1 MELSSDPGPPMPD
14 SRGESSPPAT
24 DAAPTIFLVD
34 ADEAVRDAV
43 ASALRAAGYRTR
55 AFGAA
60 QSFLAAYTPGHP
72 ACLVVD
78 LDLPETD
85 GIGLLRA
92 LAAAGHALPAIV
104 TSRRLRRRS
113 LAGVASPMPTL
124 LLEKPFGVDDLL
136 PLIRQV
142 LARPAAAVS
151 P

>member
-1 MELSSDPGPPMPD
+1 MPD
-14 SRGESSPPAT
+14 SSCEPPPLALE
-24 DAAPTIFLVD
+24 AAPPTIFLVD

-60 QSFLAAYTPGHP
+60 QPLLAAYTPGQP

-78 LDLPETD
+78 LDLPDND
-85 GIGLLRA
+85 GIALLRT
-92 LAAAGHALPAIV
+92 LAAAGHGLPAVV
-104 TSRRLRRRS
+104 TSRRLRRRNV
-113 LAGVASPMPTL
+113 AGVLSPMSIL

-136 PLIRQV
+136 PLIRQA

-151 P
+151 GEAP